1 MRYNWHGD
9 VIFRDTVLPNKRFVI
24 GSPQHDIQTDI
35 REWLSAPAD
44 NLVLKGALAQLK
56 GLPQSKGPGD
66 FDRRAYVIWAFVA
79 GRVRYSFDKDA
90 RGYDDFWLLPEETLS
105 LGVGDC
111 EDSAIL
117 LAALMVASG
126 ISPYCV
132 RVALG
137 YLYNGQQLLGSHA
150 WTVYQDEAGI
160 WRILESTLDTVPAR
174 LPDAEALTQPGAL
187 RWYHPDFCFNDE
199 HLWWIR
205 PPAQPKVSPPLGLDD
220 YLRRRFQSGVLN
232 VNLTPPFR
240 QHLFDYT
247 TRVAGPP
254 PPPPPGARR

>member
-1 MRYNWHGD
+1 MRYNWAGD

-24 GSPQHDIQTDI
+24 GSPGHDIHTDI
-35 REWLSAPAD
+35 REWLSNPAEG
-44 NLVLKGALAQLK
+44 LVLADALAQIPA
-56 GLPQSKGPGD
+56 LPQTKAPGD
-66 FDRRAYVIWAFVA
+66 FDRRAYLVWAYVA
-79 GRVRYSFDKDA
+79 ERVRYSYDKDA
-90 RGYDDFWLLPEETLS
+90 RGYDDFWLFADETLS

-111 EDSAIL
+111 EDTAIL
-117 LAALMVASG
+117 LAAMLVASG
-126 ISPYCV
+126 ISRYCV

-137 YLYNGQQLLGSHA
+137 YLYEGPKLLGSHA
-150 WTVYQDEAGI
+150 WTVYQDEGGI
-160 WRILESTLDTVPAR
+160 WRLLESTLDAVPPS
-174 LPDAEALTQPGAL
+174 LPSADALATPGGP
-187 RWYHPDFCFNDE
+187 RYYHPDFCFNGE

-205 PPAQPKVSPPLGLDD
+205 PPAQPQISPPLGLDD